1 MNRPLELRRFRRC
14 GCGEWCDVY
23 VDADIEGPDV
33 AEGNAEVFYEDR
45 AKRLTDA
52 ELAAEYWQACAVLST
67 VLNLNEEY
75 DLHDEAA
82 MYATTL
88 ERFAT
93 HPHYDEETPDD

>member
-1 MNRPLELRRFRRC
+1 MSRPLELKTFRIWDC
-14 GCGEWCDVY
+14 GDGTIY
-23 VDADIEGPDV
+23 ADIPGEEWPERVGV
-33 AEGNAEVFYEDR
+33 VILR
-45 AKRLTDA
+45 KRLTDP

-75 DLHDEAA
+75 DLHDQAA

-93 HPHYDEETPDD
+93 HPHYDEETA